1 MIPIIA
7 GIIIVIAIALALANL
22 EEDQITQ
29 NQTSNS
35 KTVFWQHIHGLGYDP
50 ADRTILYIATHG
62 DFYQSTNRSSPI
74 KVDQHRTDYMAFNAP
89 TNPGYPLYAS
99 GHPDTGGNAGL
110 IQSTD
115 GGKTWQ
121 LVSKVSEP
129 PVDFHAMSVSKT
141 NPQIII
147 GFDSGKQKLF
157 KTQDGGSSWQILE
170 TPPGISSIAIS
181 PLDSELVMVGTS
193 KGLFK
198 SIDGGNSWVK
208 INSYENLKVF
218 AVAFDEDNQLF
229 GSVET
234 FGIVGSSDLGDSWG
248 ALGNVSLTV
257 TSIAPDS
264 QNNTI
269 YLAGYSPDG
278 YQEVYKFSYDLKES
292 ELIGTNQEID

>member
-1 MIPIIA
+1 M
-7 GIIIVIAIALALANL
+7 ALV
-22 EEDQITQ
+22 E
-29 NQTSNS
+29 
-35 KTVFWQHIHGLGYDP
+35 
-50 ADRTILYIATHG
+50 
-62 DFYQSTNRSSPI
+62 
-74 KVDQHRTDYMAFNAP
+74 
-89 TNPGYPLYAS
+89 AS
-99 GHPDTGGNAGL
+99 GSVRMGCNYGPCLRNRRLPAER
-110 IQSTD
+110 
-115 GGKTWQ
+115 
-121 LVSKVSEP
+121 SKSFPRRPE
-129 PVDFHAMSVSKT
+129 
-141 NPQIII
+141 I
-147 GFDSGKQKLF
+147 
-157 KTQDGGSSWQILE
+157 
-170 TPPGISSIAIS
+170 
-181 PLDSELVMVGTS
+181 MVGTS

-234 FGIVGSSDLGDSWG
+234 FGIVGSSDLGDSWD